1 MNVQGKILNEHS
13 SAPTR
18 SPSTLSG
25 PTGGSSSS
33 PSLDENAGSS
43 PSRQSVPV
51 FWPEKERQ
59 LLHEDF
65 LAGIGLELAQEY
77 VRVERQLLHEHFLAG
92 IGLELAQEYVREE
105 RYRQHEEFMER
116 IANELAQEEDVVVSA
131 ESLN

>member
-1 MNVQGKILNEHS
+1 MNVEGKLPNEHS

-18 SPSTLSG
+18 SPSTPSA
-25 PTGGSSSS
+25 PTGGCSSS

-77 VRVERQLLHEHFLAG
+77 VRVEGHLLHEHFLAG

-105 RYRQHEEFMER
+105 RNRQHD
-116 IANELAQEEDVVVSA
+116 ELAQEEDVVVSA

>member
-13 SAPTR
+13 SAPTH
-18 SPSTLSG
+18 SPSTPSG

-59 LLHEDF
+59 LLHE
-65 LAGIGLELAQEY
+65 
-77 VRVERQLLHEHFLAG
+77 HFLAG
-92 IGLELAQEYVREE
+92 IGLELAQEYVWVEGHLL
-105 RYRQHEEFMER
+105 HEHFLAGIGLELVKEYVRVEHEKFMEA
-116 IANELAQEEDVVVSA
+116 IANELAQEEDRVDSA
-131 ESLN
+131 ESIN